1 MLTMTENAAEAVKA
15 IAEGSGLEP
24 EPGLRIAP
32 GAPTPEGT
40 PLEIGLAGEAQPQDE
55 TVEAG
60 GARIYLDPPA
70 AEVLDDKILDASIDG
85 GQVHFSIGEQTAQ

>member
-32 GAPTPEGT
+32 GQPTAEGT
-40 PLEIGLAGEAQPQDE
+40 PLEIGLAGEPQPQDE
-55 TVEAG
+55 TVESD

-70 AEVLDDKILDASIDG
+70 ADVLDDKVLDAAIDG
-85 GQVHFSIGEQTAQ
+85 EQVRFTIGQAPAQ

>member
-1 MLTMTENAAEAVKA
+1 MTENAAEAVKA

-32 GAPTPEGT
+32 GEPTPEGT
-40 PLEIGLAGEAQPQDE
+40 PLEIGVAGEAQPQDQ
-55 TVEAG
+55 TVETN

-70 AEVLDDKILDASIDG
+70 AQVLDDKELDASIDG
-85 GQVHFSIGEQTAQ
+85 DQVRFTIGEQAPAQ